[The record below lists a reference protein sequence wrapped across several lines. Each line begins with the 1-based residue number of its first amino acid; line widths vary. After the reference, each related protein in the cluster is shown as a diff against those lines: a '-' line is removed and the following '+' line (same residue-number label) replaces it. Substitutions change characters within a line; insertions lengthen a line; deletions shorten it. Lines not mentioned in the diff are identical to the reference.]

1 MQTSYEKSRN
11 IRRLIDEG
19 KTTKQIKKIMQIKKS
34 ELYQIVK
41 SEYSERFSEILFK
54 KLKQNDHFD
63 QTKIFVDTSALEIEG
78 IVDYLWK
85 YHKILLHIDVIREM
99 DDHKIGKNKV
109 FVVNIRDLLKRSAED
124 YDSLKV
130 KIITSKRVSLYT
142 DENIIHYLKKKVKK
156 DKNIVLIT
164 ADYALA
170 SLARGYGVKYILARS
185 LEKELTKT
193 DVSETGKEDADIE
206 VVKEVNDNN
215 NEKVNAEI
223 QKDKGSS
230 KSATN
235 TKKKTRLE
243 FVEFVGETLF
253 LCPPIGKE
261 ASFIVLEGGE
271 IKRSVTKDIPLKS
284 GNKILYLFYTQKRKL
299 KIQTF
304 RITDIHRKNFAE
316 DLGVEIFK
324 SVEDIEKL
332 PYSDAV
338 KSKIRYFF
346 NLNKRL

>member
-1 MQTSYEKSRN
+1 MQTLYEKSRN

-34 ELYQIVK
+34 DLYQIVK

-54 KLKQNDHFD
+54 KLKQNDYFD
-63 QTKIFVDTSALEIEG
+63 KTKILVDTSALEVEG

-99 DDHKIGKNKV
+99 DDHKFGKKKV

-156 DKNIVLIT
+156 DRNIVLIT
-164 ADYALA
+164 DDNAFA

-185 LEKELTKT
+185 LERELTKT
-193 DVSETGKEDADIE
+193 DVSESEKNTDKE
-206 VVKEVNDNN
+206 VVNDNN
-215 NEKVNAEI
+215 NEKVNAKI
-223 QKDKGSS
+223 KKDKGSS
-230 KSATN
+230 KSAIN
-235 TKKKTRLE
+235 TQKRTSLQ

-271 IKRSVTKDIPLKS
+271 IKRSVTKDIPLRS
-284 GNKILYLFYTQKRKL
+284 GNKILYLFYTEKRKL

-304 RITDIHRKNFAE
+304 KITDIHRKKFAE

-324 SVEDIEKL
+324 SVEDIKEL
-332 PYSDAV
+332 SYSDAV